1 MEKHQF
7 HGVVN
12 ETIKRPDPD
21 LVRRFGEL
29 GTGQIADA
37 MGAHG
42 VMHREIKP
50 LSPGMRVAGPALT
63 VLTRP
68 GDALFVVRGA
78 DCAQAGDVVVIDGGG
93 VVDMCVIGDRIAYYL
108 QAKRKVNGVVVDGS
122 VRDARGLR
130 EAGMPVFTRGVTP
143 KVFGA
148 QGPGAVNVPIA
159 CGGVPV
165 NPGDIIVGDD
175 DGVVVVPLE
184 DATRVLALAEE
195 HLAGELRRL
204 AQVNQG
210 MRLGDVQ
217 KIADR
222 IARWQ

>member
-1 MEKHQF
+1 
-7 HGVVN
+7 
-12 ETIKRPDPD
+12 
-21 LVRRFGEL
+21 
-29 GTGQIADA
+29 

-42 VMHREIKP
+42 VMHRDIKP

-78 DCAQAGDVVVIDGGG
+78 DCAQPGDVMVIDGGG
-93 VVDMCVIGDRIAYYL
+93 VADMCVIGDRIAYYL
-108 QAKRKVNGVVVDGS
+108 QAKRKVNGIVVDAA

-143 KVFGA
+143 IVFGA

-165 NPGDIIVGDD
+165 KPGDIIVGDD

-210 MRLGDVQ
+210 MRLSDVQ
-217 KIADR
+217 NIAER